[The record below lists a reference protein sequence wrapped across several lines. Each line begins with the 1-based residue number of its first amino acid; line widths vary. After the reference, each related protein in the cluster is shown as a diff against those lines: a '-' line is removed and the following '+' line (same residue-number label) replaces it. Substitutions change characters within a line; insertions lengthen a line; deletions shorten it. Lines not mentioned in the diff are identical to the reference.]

1 LDGIWRLSAGFSRF
15 VVPVGRT
22 GADVWIG
29 EEERL
34 KKWLDESIAIRVDC
48 KKG

>member
-1 LDGIWRLSAGFSRF
+1 LSAGFSRF
-15 VVPVGRT
+15 VVSLCGT

-29 EEERL
+29 EEKRL
-34 KKWLDESIAIRVDC
+34 KKWLDVSIAIRVDC